1 MRGGPAT
8 SRSRASRWSEANWRK
23 VVGGLSRG
31 KMPRRERATGE
42 GDEMARPADWI
53 GLTVVMGTDM
63 HGDDTVGTL
72 EEVNDRGVVVR
83 HGIVEVESEVVEFEA
98 DPEGEVVEIESEI
111 EGEPER
117 QSIFYPWTKVNW
129 MYHPGE

>member
-1 MRGGPAT
+1 V
-8 SRSRASRWSEANWRK
+8 
-23 VVGGLSRG
+23 VVGV
-31 KMPRRERATGE
+31 KMPQREGATEE
-42 GDEMARPADWI
+42 GNEMARPEDWI

-72 EEVNDRGVVVR
+72 EEANDRGVVVR

-98 DPEGEVVEIESEI
+98 DAEGEVVEIEAEL

-117 QSIFYPWTKVNW
+117 QSIFYPWAKVNW
-129 MYHPGE
+129 MYHPEE